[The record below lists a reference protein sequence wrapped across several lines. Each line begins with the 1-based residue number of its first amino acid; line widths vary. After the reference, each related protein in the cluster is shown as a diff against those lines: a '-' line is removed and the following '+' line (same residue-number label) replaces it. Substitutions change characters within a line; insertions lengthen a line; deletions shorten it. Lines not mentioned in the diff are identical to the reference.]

1 MKKWRGWGRGRRGP
15 KRKKMTSQLVEIRG
29 GEIVY
34 LMNSGDGQCQRNDD

>member
-1 MKKWRGWGRGRRGP
+1 MEGLGAGAKGTEKK
-15 KRKKMTSQLVEIRG
+15 KKKTSQLVEIRG